1 LAKPLFGFGGLIQI
15 CQRKLQGF
23 FVIYQIICSSESS
36 TPMQWGDL
44 EDILEHAR
52 IWSASVGITGALVC
66 AYGVFLQILEGD
78 RAKVQAL
85 MVKIFKDFRHETV
98 TVLRECEIPCAV
110 FGRWQMAYVSATP
123 EQVAQWAGLSAVAG
137 TQAALSSSVQDPR
150 RAEQLAQSILALL
163 TPDNTAPTK
172 LD

>member
-66 AYGVFLQILEGD
+66 ACGVFLQILEGD

-98 TVLRECEIPCAV
+98 TVLRECEIPCA
-110 FGRWQMAYVSATP
+110 GRWHTSVRHPNRLHSGLASAP
-123 EQVAQWAGLSAVAG
+123 WLV
-137 TQAALSSSVQDPR
+137 PKR
-150 RAEQLAQSILALL
+150 
-163 TPDNTAPTK
+163 P
-172 LD
+172 